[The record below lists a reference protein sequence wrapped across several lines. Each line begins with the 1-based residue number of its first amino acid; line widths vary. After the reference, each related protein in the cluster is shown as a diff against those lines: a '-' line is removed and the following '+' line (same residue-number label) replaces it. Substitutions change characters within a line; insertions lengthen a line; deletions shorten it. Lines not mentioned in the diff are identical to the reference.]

1 LLTICFADFKIAGPK
16 VEGILLF
23 VPLRRF
29 YAVLLVP
36 LFCRNAGQCEKR
48 PDGIT

>member
-1 LLTICFADFKIAGPK
+1 LTICFADFKRAGQK

-29 YAVLLVP
+29 YAVLFVP
-36 LFCRNAGQCEKR
+36 LFCRLRDKCG
-48 PDGIT
+48 TL